1 MVGRLYTVGGS
12 FQLSRVRLCVCNEFL
27 KILPFCVFF
36 DNNDSGFRQVVRNR
50 DNGLFIKGS
59 ALLGSERGVGR
70 QIDESQ
76 CVSVRFGFGEF
87 RPADFSVSPGFVFDD
102 QGLAYILLGT
112 VGQQTRACIRT
123 GTGFIS
129 DNNLYVFF
137 RFPGG
142 RTAFRVA
149 ALGTAASAEK
159 DTCSDCRCGEHSQ
172 FLFHD

>member
-1 MVGRLYTVGGS
+1 MV
-12 FQLSRVRLCVCNEFL
+12 C
-27 KILPFCVFF
+27 
-36 DNNDSGFRQVVRNR
+36 NR

-129 DNNLYVFF
+129 DNNLL
-137 RFPGG
+137 RLFPVS
-142 RTAFRVA
+142 RRQNCF
-149 ALGTAASAEK
+149 S
-159 DTCSDCRCGEHSQ
+159 CRCPWNRRIRREGYLRRLPLRRAQPIS
-172 FLFHD
+172 FHD